1 MFDGKMSTQFS
12 NLLQSSKIFST
23 GTWKL
28 KETIIVNNELL
39 NFKFPKFDTISKRI
53 TDIV

>member
-12 NLLQSSKIFST
+12 NLLQSSKIFSE
-23 GTWKL
+23 GTSQL
-28 KETIIVNNELL
+28 KEAIIVNNELL
-39 NFKFPKFDTISKRI
+39 NFKFLKLDTISKRI